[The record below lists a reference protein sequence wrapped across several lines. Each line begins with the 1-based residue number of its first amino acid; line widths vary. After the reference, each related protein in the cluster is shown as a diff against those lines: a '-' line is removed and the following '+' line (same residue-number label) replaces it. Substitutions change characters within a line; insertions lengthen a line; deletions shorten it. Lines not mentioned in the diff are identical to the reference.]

1 MDAKTLINKSL
12 FFLALCLFVGIF
24 TAIFGQ
30 KNSLVGVFVVIIA
43 LMMLGRDL
51 SVRPLSN
58 LLSLMASVPSSR

>member
-30 KNSLVGVFVVIIA
+30 KNSLVGVFVVII
-43 LMMLGRDL
+43 
-51 SVRPLSN
+51 SYFNWNFV
-58 LLSLMASVPSSR
+58 